1 MLQPVDGG
9 SPDAPRLQLTLEVR
23 AQVGDPIE
31 IGSSDHRRRRIVP
44 IIGGS
49 FEGRG
54 DLDARGR
61 ILPGGSDAQIIHDDG
76 LTEADARYVLE
87 TNRGQLVSVRNRGLR
102 HAPPDV
108 MAKLLAGVR
117 VDPSLV
123 YFRTV
128 PTFETAAPELQMLTR
143 SLFVGTGERY
153 PSEVVLWFWR
163 VS

>member
-1 MLQPVDGG
+1 MLQPVDDG

-23 AQVGDPIE
+23 AQVADPID
-31 IGSSDHRRRRIVP
+31 IGSSDHRRRRVVP

-61 ILPGGSDAQIIHDDG
+61 VLPGGSDAQIIHDDG
-76 LTEADARYVLE
+76 LTEADAQYVLE
-87 TNRGQLVSVRNRGLR
+87 TNRGQLVYVRNRGLR
-102 HAPPDV
+102 HAASDV
-108 MAKLLAGVR
+108 MAKLLAGIR

-128 PTFETAAPELQMLTR
+128 PTFETSAPELQMLTR
-143 SLFVGTGERY
+143 AIFVGSGERY
-153 PSEVVLWFWR
+153 PSEVVLRFWK
-163 VS
+163 VL